1 MFPLHR
7 TLRTLVQVR
16 TRSCLLG
23 RLFAWVEFCRAGF
36 TQGQEVRDRIFPAVL
51 SVDKMMSLQTPP
63 LFPALLARVPI
74 PHQAGDTQIFV
85 QPRWL
90 LILAPL
96 QFRVIESGDVYLDV
110 LDDERRK
117 REWNLSDHADHF
129 LNIGFDRWRQPLTAP
144 VCGAVE
150 KAFGAVPLSGS
161 TALAA
166 VSGGTPFCFF
176 HSRSGGFF
184 RAGNPVASPHSPS
197 QSP

>member
-7 TLRTLVQVR
+7 TLRHLVQVR
-16 TRSCLLG
+16 TRSCHFE
-23 RLFAWVEFCRAGF
+23 RHFALVEFCMAGF

-90 LILAPL
+90 LILAPF
-96 QFRVIESGDVYLDV
+96 QFRVIESDDVYLDV

-129 LNIGFDRWRQPLTAP
+129 LNIGFDRWWQPLTAP

-150 KAFGAVPLSGS
+150 EAFGAVPLAGS
-161 TALAA
+161 TALPPPPPAL
-166 VSGGTPFCFF
+166 PFFLPHPPASTF
-176 HSRSGGFF
+176 HRH
-184 RAGNPVASPHSPS
+184 P
-197 QSP
+197 

>member
-1 MFPLHR
+1 
-7 TLRTLVQVR
+7 
-16 TRSCLLG
+16 
-23 RLFAWVEFCRAGF
+23 
-36 TQGQEVRDRIFPAVL
+36 
-51 SVDKMMSLQTPP
+51 MMSLQTTS

-90 LILAPL
+90 LILAPF
-96 QFRVIESGDVYLDV
+96 QFRVIESDDVYLDV

-129 LNIGFDRWRQPLTAP
+129 LNIGFDRWWQPLTAP

-150 KAFGAVPLSGS
+150 EAFGAVPLSGS

-166 VSGGTPFCFF
+166 VSAVNPFVFYIPAIGVFSRQPHRDLVHQSRRTPT
-176 HSRSGGFF
+176 
-184 RAGNPVASPHSPS
+184 PII
-197 QSP
+197 

>member
-1 MFPLHR
+1 MP
-7 TLRTLVQVR
+7 TY
-16 TRSCLLG
+16 SCHFERDCAL
-23 RLFAWVEFCRAGF
+23 VEFCMAGF
-36 TQGQEVRDRIFPAVL
+36 TQSQEVRDRIFPTVL
-51 SVDKMMSLQTPP
+51 SVDKMMSLQTTP

-74 PHQAGDTQIFV
+74 PHQAGNTQIFV

-90 LILAPL
+90 LILAPF
-96 QFRVIESGDVYLDV
+96 QFRVIESGNVYLDI

-150 KAFGAVPLSGS
+150 KAFGAGPLSGS

-166 VSGGTPFCFF
+166 VSAGDPVLFSQPASVGFCRGTHP
-176 HSRSGGFF
+176 R
-184 RAGNPVASPHSPS
+184 RP
-197 QSP
+197 